1 MKQFR
6 ADLHIHSRFS
16 RATSK
21 KLNPRYLAAWARIKG
36 LDVLGTGDFT
46 HPEWLNELE
55 EQMEQD
61 SVTGLFRLKDDR
73 RLDREVAEFTGVP
86 LTGRTLFMLQGEIS
100 SIYKRGGKVRKVH
113 NLVFMPDI
121 ASARAFNAR
130 LAEVG
135 NITSDGRPIL
145 GLDSRNLLEMVLET
159 HPLAF
164 LVPAHIWTPWF
175 SVFGSKSGFDSI
187 EECFGDLASEIFAL
201 ETGLSSDPEMNWL
214 WSHLD
219 RFRLI
224 SNSDAHSGDNLGRE
238 CNMFS
243 GEISYEGIF
252 RSLRGEALG
261 HKFLGTMEFFPEEG
275 KYHLDGHRKCG
286 VVMEPGETRARDG
299 KCPVCGKP
307 LTVGVLNR
315 VLELADRNVPK
326 QPVSQPGFVSLVPLP
341 ELLGEI
347 LGAGSRTKK
356 VMGLYSR
363 AVAALGPE
371 LTILRDA
378 PEEELR
384 KVHPLLAEGVMRMRR
399 GEVLRQ
405 PGYDG
410 EYGVVRVFSRRERE
424 RLLGG
429 TLVSLPDMPDFSVQN
444 KAEAG
449 ALDTAPRSATP
460 EDGGVSGKVGNGASA
475 TAEGS
480 HTPVLQRALQERGA
494 GSALAPSAE
503 ESAIVYNE
511 GQRTAL
517 EAGPEPVLVL
527 AGPGTGKTRT
537 LVGRVLRLLEQGVSA
552 RHILALTFTRR
563 AAHEMEERLV
573 RALGGEQAAPR
584 ADTLHALAFEYWQK
598 SYEDAPTLLSEEG
611 ARRVFAEANPEETA
625 HRLREGWDTMNLC
638 RERMAPCSV
647 EFQDMFVKYS
657 ALKDSW
663 NLADYTDLLDFW
675 LEQVDAGV
683 YTCPWTHV
691 LVDEI
696 QDLSPLQ
703 LALVRRLVPE
713 GGQGFFGIGDPDQ
726 SIYGFRGAHG
736 DVSAFLREAWPALRS
751 IRLDQSYRCAQPV
764 LDVAAALLAAGN
776 TPQPLAAMR
785 AIPSDLR
792 MFAAPS
798 PEGEAAWIGEQIR
811 GLIGATSHSLKD
823 AEEERLLGGELSPG
837 DVAVLV
843 RFKVLIDPIQRT
855 LARLGIPCSVPEN
868 EAFWVDPRIH
878 RILDRVGEFLG
889 IAVGT
894 KGTGTTGDDEKP
906 LSCPDTILAKGP
918 LGVAA
923 YLEDMPP
930 FDRLFWKSTAFR
942 ELVKRYDE
950 QGGWAGLLN
959 WIHLQ
964 SELEQVR
971 RRSEKVQIMTLHA
984 AKGLEFKA
992 VFLPALEDGILP
1004 FAGMGVLTGKA
1015 DRNEVACDVE
1025 EERRLFY
1032 VGITRAEQALFLSWA
1047 ERRTLYGRETRLKE
1061 SRFVADLPQALLK
1074 RSALKAHTKHK
1085 EKQLSLM

>member
-21 KLNPRYLAAWARIKG
+21 KLTPRYLAAWARVKG

-46 HPEWLNELE
+46 HPEWLDELE

-61 SVTGLFRLKDDR
+61 SATGLYRLKDDR
-73 RLDREVAEFTGVP
+73 RLDHEIPEFAGTP
-86 LTGRTLFMLQGEIS
+86 LSGRTLFMLQGEIS

-113 NLVFMPDI
+113 NLVFMPTLD
-121 ASARAFNAR
+121 AARRFSSK

-135 NITSDGRPIL
+135 NIASDGRPIL

-175 SVFGSKSGFDSI
+175 SLFGSKSGFDSI
-187 EECFGDLASEIFAL
+187 EECFGDLSSEIFAM

-219 RFRLI
+219 RIRLI

-238 CNMFS
+238 CNLFS
-243 GEISYEGIF
+243 GEMSYEGIY

-315 VLELADRNVPK
+315 VLELADRQVPK
-326 QPVSQPGFVSLVPLP
+326 QPASQPGFASLVPLP
-341 ELLGEI
+341 ELISEI
-347 LGAGSRTKK
+347 LDTGSKSKK
-356 VMGLYSR
+356 VMAMYSR
-363 AVAALGPE
+363 AIRTLGPE

-384 KVHPLLAEGVMRMRR
+384 KVHPLLAEGVLRMRR
-399 GEVLRQ
+399 GEVMRQ

-410 EYGVVRVFSRRERE
+410 EYGVVRVFSRKERDAF
-424 RLLGG
+424 L
-429 TLVSLPDMPDFSVQN
+429 
-444 KAEAG
+444 K
-449 ALDTAPRSATP
+449 
-460 EDGGVSGKVGNGASA
+460 GGVLMDLSS
-475 TAEGS
+475 
-480 HTPVLQRALQERGA
+480 RGA
-494 GSALAPSAE
+494 GGMQGMTPEEAAARIPVLESALHGAVLPESPVSAPEDAMPNPPQP
-503 ESAIVYNE
+503 ANIVYNE
-511 GQRTAL
+511 AQARAIA
-517 EAGPEPVLVL
+517 AGPAPVLVL

-537 LVGRVLRLLEQGVSA
+537 LVGRILHLIESGVSV
-552 RHILALTFTRR
+552 RHLLALTFTRR
-563 AAHEMEERLV
+563 AAREMEERLV
-573 RALGGEQAAPR
+573 VALGGAEATPR
-584 ADTLHALAFEYWQK
+584 SDTLHALAFEFWQK
-598 SYEDAPTLLSEEG
+598 SYDDAPTLLAEEG
-611 ARRVFAEANPEETA
+611 ARRVFAEANPEESA
-625 HRLREGWDTMNLC
+625 QRIRDGWDAVNLC
-638 RERMAPCSV
+638 RERMEQCSL
-647 EFQDMFVKYS
+647 EYRDMFTNYS
-657 ALKDSW
+657 TLKDSW
-663 NLADYTDLLDFW
+663 NLADYTDLLEFW
-675 LEQVDAGV
+675 LEQVEAGV

-691 LVDEI
+691 LVDEV

-703 LALVRRLVPE
+703 LALIRRLVPE

-736 DVSAFLREAWPALRS
+736 AVAEFFGQAWPELQC
-751 IRLDQSYRCAQPV
+751 IRLDQCYRSAQPV
-764 LDVAAALLAAGN
+764 LDVAAALMAGDAG
-776 TPQPLAAMR
+776 PQPLSAMR
-785 AIPSDLR
+785 ALRSDLR
-792 MFAAPS
+792 IFEAPS
-798 PEGEAAWIGEQIR
+798 PEGEASWIGEQIR
-811 GLIGATSHSLKD
+811 GLIGATSHSLRD
-823 AEEERLLGGELSPG
+823 AEGGERLFGGELSPG

-843 RFKVLIDPIQRT
+843 RFKALAGPIQRT
-855 LARLGIPCSVPEN
+855 LSRLGIPCSVPEN
-868 EAFWVDPRIH
+868 EAFWVEPRI
-878 RILDRVGEFLG
+878 RLILDAAGRFLG
-889 IAVGT
+889 IAGT
-894 KGTGTTGDDEKP
+894 SDEEP
-906 LSCPDTILAKGP
+906 LSCPDSMLAKGP

-942 ELVKRYDE
+942 ELVRRHDE
-950 QGGWAGLLN
+950 HGGWAGLLN

-964 SELEQVR
+964 TELEQVR
-971 RRSEKVQIMTLHA
+971 RKSEKVQIMSLHA

-1004 FAGMGVLTGKA
+1004 FAGTGVLTGKA
-1015 DRNEVACDVE
+1015 DRNEGSYDVE

-1032 VGITRAEQALFLSWA
+1032 VGITRAEQALFLSWSGK
-1047 ERRTLYGRETRLKE
+1047 RNLYGHELRLKA
-1061 SRFVADLPQALLK
+1061 SRFLAALPLDTLK
-1074 RSALKAHTKHK
+1074 RSTLKAHTKRK